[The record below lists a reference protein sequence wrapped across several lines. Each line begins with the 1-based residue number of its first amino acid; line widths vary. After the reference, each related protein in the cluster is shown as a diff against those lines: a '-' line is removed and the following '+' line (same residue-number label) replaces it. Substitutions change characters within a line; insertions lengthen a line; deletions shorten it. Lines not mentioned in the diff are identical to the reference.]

1 MNVSILRV
9 PAFVGPLLMVA
20 APYAWSQTSAQAPTE
35 LDTVTVEATPKTRKA
50 KPKATSASQSGSA
63 PPLAEVPLEPAD
75 FSLDGTVVTE
85 GSGSYSAEA
94 STIGGKLVLALK
106 DTPRSVSVLTRKRLD
121 DENITSIAQAA
132 ERATGVYVRNEGD
145 VSDGPFFYARGFMM
159 SVSENGVP
167 FDTTFYGPG
176 LDTAIYDRIE
186 VLRGPDGL
194 MQGQGQL
201 GGSINL
207 VRKAPLATQQ
217 VKTEFVAGQW
227 GNLRSVFDISTPA
240 ANGKIR
246 TRAVGSAETRDSFV
260 DYVGQ
265 ERYLGY
271 GIVEIDVTERT
282 TVTFSAMKQD
292 NDVNPYFG
300 ALHVPG
306 TNGWTPR
313 DLYMGAR
320 WSNYDFDRFE
330 TSAKVE
336 HRFNT
341 DWSLIATATR
351 RDYADTKRFAFHNPN
366 QSVVDGTSPILIN
379 RATWFEAE
387 QWTGDVHLKG
397 RVHAFGRKHD
407 IAVGANFE
415 RFDYERWNSNAKSSV
430 GFWPIGN
437 PDVPY
442 EHILKEDNSRLTWIS
457 QDGYYAQGRFEI
469 FSWLHAH
476 LGGRLSNYKSET
488 RPRSSTVT
496 TVQYDE
502 SDVFTP
508 YGGLVVT
515 LNRDWTA
522 YASYADIFRPQTV
535 STLDSSDN
543 VLPPLVGEQY
553 EVGIKGSLFN
563 GALIPS
569 FSVFLAHDT
578 NRAIRDP
585 NDPSAYIAA
594 GEVESKGFEIEIA
607 ARPLKNWEIIA
618 GYTYTETEFTAGQ
631 PAEIGERFNSFFPK
645 HSFKLW
651 SNYTIDN
658 AGVFDG
664 VALGVGVRAFS
675 ESTAS
680 FASPYP
686 ADVEQPAYAV
696 VDGRIGYALTDST
709 ELSLNVTN
717 IFDEIYVP
725 YPGVRAFYGEPRR
738 ALAKIVTTW

>member
-1 MNVSILRV
+1 MNVSRLRR
-9 PAFVGPLLMVA
+9 PALVGPLLMMVA
-20 APYAWSQTSAQAPTE
+20 PFAWAQTADQAPTE
-35 LDTVTVEATPKTRKA
+35 LDTVTVEAAPKAKKAKA
-50 KPKATSASQSGSA
+50 KPKPTPAPQSASV
-63 PPLAEVPLEPAD
+63 PPPAD
-75 FSLDGTVVTE
+75 MALDPTDLTLDGTVVTE

-94 STIGGKLVLALK
+94 STIGGKLVLPLK
-106 DTPRSVSVLTRKRLD
+106 DTPRSISVLTRKRLD
-121 DENITSIAQAA
+121 DENMTSIAQAA

-145 VSDGPFFYARGFMM
+145 VSDGPFFYARGFTM

-201 GGSINL
+201 GGSMNL
-207 VRKAPLATQQ
+207 VRKAPLAAPQ
-217 VKTEFVAGQW
+217 VKTELVAGQW

-246 TRAVGSAETRDSFV
+246 TRVVGSAETRESFV

-282 TVTFSAMKQD
+282 TVTLSAMKQD
-292 NDVNPYFG
+292 NEVNPYFG

-306 TNGWTPR
+306 TDGWTPR

-320 WSNYDFDRFE
+320 WSTYDFDRFE
-330 TSAKVE
+330 TSAKIH
-336 HRFNT
+336 HRFNG
-341 DWSLIATATR
+341 DWSLVATATR
-351 RDYADTKRFAFHNPN
+351 REYDDTKRFAFHNPN
-366 QSVVDGTSPILIN
+366 PSVANGTSPLLN

-387 QWTGDVHLKG
+387 QWTGDVHLTG
-397 RVHAFGRKHD
+397 AVHAFGRRHD
-407 IAVGANFE
+407 LAFGANFE
-415 RFDYERWNSNAKSSV
+415 RFDYERWIRNAPSV

-442 EHILKEDNSRLTWIS
+442 VPLTRLDNSNLTWIS

-469 FSWLHAH
+469 VSWLHAH

-502 SDVFTP
+502 SEVFTP

-522 YASYADIFRPQTV
+522 YASYADIFRPQSV

-569 FSVFLAHDT
+569 FSIFLAHDT

-594 GEVESKGFEIEIA
+594 GEVESRGFEIEVA
-607 ARPLKNWEIIA
+607 ARPVKNWDIVA

-631 PAEIGERFNSFFPK
+631 PAEIGQRFNSFFPK

-651 SNYTIDN
+651 SNYTFD
-658 AGVFDG
+658 GGGLLDG

-675 ESTAS
+675 ESTAA
-680 FASPYP
+680 FTSPYL
-686 ADVEQPAYAV
+686 AEVEQPAYAV
-696 VDGRIGYALTDST
+696 VDGRLGYALTDST

-717 IFDEIYVP
+717 IFDEVYIP